1 MLITHTYGICTHI
14 RAHMHAHTHAR
25 THTFMHI
32 HTQTQTHMNVHNS
45 LNQGHVGT
53 APKTN
58 YLSVI
63 SPVMHL
69 SQNFYQVIKQ

>member
-14 RAHMHAHTHAR
+14 RAHMHAHTHSCTY
-25 THTFMHI
+25 THRH
-32 HTQTQTHMNVHNS
+32 THMNVHNS